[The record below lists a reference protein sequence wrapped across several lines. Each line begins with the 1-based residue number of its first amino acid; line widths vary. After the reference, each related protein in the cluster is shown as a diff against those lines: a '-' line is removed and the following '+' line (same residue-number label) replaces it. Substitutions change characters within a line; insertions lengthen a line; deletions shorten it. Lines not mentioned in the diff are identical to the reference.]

1 MEVILA
7 PRTEEQFEKIR
18 EKSRKLIINTAM
30 ELFAYYGYHSTT
42 IEKISKKAGI
52 SKGLIYNYYKSKDEL
67 LEIVLL
73 QGFDFFNEMS
83 EISQIEISAYEKLQ
97 LLLENFTTS
106 LQENLPFWKLYQNII
121 SQPSIMHKLTKFKEY
136 YESIFGPLLM
146 SIFIRL
152 YGNEISE
159 QEIQIEMM
167 LFAAFLDG
175 IAFDYVI
182 MGEEY
187 PLNAI
192 AQRLLRKYR
201 KG

>member
-1 MEVILA
+1 MA